1 MKECW
6 RLRRAVSQNTP
17 VAAELEQHLFAC
29 PACRRFVR
37 SEQILNLLHE
47 SRQGP
52 ASVPPDFVER
62 VMLGL
67 AEEKERP
74 KTASAGLKVM
84 RWAAVLLFSMAAGYG
99 FSVSTDV
106 AKSVEWTASVT
117 VVPSPTISTEIFGLP
132 NDSSPS

>member
-1 MKECW
+1 MKDCR
-6 RLRRAVSQNTP
+6 RLRQLVSQNAP
-17 VAAELEQHLFAC
+17 VPAELEQHLFAC

-37 SEQILNLLHE
+37 SEQILSLLHE
-47 SRQGP
+47 SREGP

-67 AEEKERP
+67 AEKKERP
-74 KTASAGLKVM
+74 KTASGLKVM
-84 RWAAVLLFSMAAGYG
+84 RWAAVLLFSIAAGYG

-117 VVPSPTISTEIFGLP
+117 IVPSPIISTETFGLP

>member
-1 MKECW
+1 
-6 RLRRAVSQNTP
+6 
-17 VAAELEQHLFAC
+17 LEQHLFAC